1 MNFCY
6 VNHGHDMVECCA
18 LETPC
23 PFHAQFSGAVRS
35 PVADIE
41 RDSAIT
47 QTLIEIAQA
56 LVCISSDEFR
66 SPEREEMA
74 KVSGDFLRL
83 WYKRKIPS
91 LEMPKF

>member
-1 MNFCY
+1 MN
-6 VNHGHDMVECCA
+6 DEA
-18 LETPC
+18 K
-23 PFHAQFSGAVRS
+23 S
-35 PVADIE
+35 PAVADIE
-41 RDSAIT
+41 RDSALT

-91 LEMPKF
+91 LEMPNF